1 MAKNVSEKIAN
12 ESNLLTVVVKVLTVI
27 VIVEESFLAVINT
40 VTTVNDR

>member
-27 VIVEESFLAVINT
+27 VIVEESFLAVTNT

>member
-27 VIVEESFLAVINT
+27 VIVEESFLAVKNT
-40 VTTVNDR
+40 VMTVNDR